1 MTKRINWKKGMRLT
15 DEVLIASDNCTAQAV
30 NQSLMLASAGR
41 FGLLPSMRP
50 FQLSLNI
57 SAEQMEV
64 VALDVL
70 ALTQAGE
77 VIDLVIGNGLTDTPE
92 TRLPFPEDGN
102 ELFLTLSVQP
112 DSWTEDHEGF
122 LKPQYFF
129 SLITPQTALSTHAIP
144 IGHIVRENGWQ
155 VDTHRFVP
163 PCLFLSAHH
172 GFEQLRIELTD
183 ILKSIHEKTKQMAQ
197 SPVKTAISIYW
208 PIVQQVFIQL
218 NTEHETMTPAML
230 QACVQKVVGGFAL
243 ACDMDEVLTLEDSN
257 IFFNFAQV
265 PYNYQNN
272 YLRIKQGI
280 GMCRAIDEK
289 IDKFSLLNAAPAPPP
304 PPQPTPEPKPD
315 PRRSWLG
322 KKI

>member
-1 MTKRINWKKGMRLT
+1 MTQRINWKKGMRLT

-30 NQSLMLASAGR
+30 KQSLMLASAGR

-57 SAEQMEV
+57 SAEQVEV
-64 VALDVL
+64 TTLDML

-77 VIDLVIGNGLTDTPE
+77 VVDLTIGNGFSDSPE
-92 TRLPFPEDGN
+92 TRFPIPKDGN
-102 ELFLTLSVQP
+102 ELFLTVNVQP
-112 DSWTEDHEGF
+112 EAWTEDHEGF
-122 LKPQYFF
+122 LKPEYFF
-129 SLITPQTALSTHAIP
+129 ALITPQTALSAHAVP
-144 IGHIVRENGWQ
+144 IGHLLKENGWQ
-155 VDTHRFVP
+155 EDTHRFVP
-163 PCLFLSAHH
+163 PCLYLSAHH
-172 GFEQLRIELTD
+172 YFDQQRIQMLD
-183 ILKSIHEKTKQMAQ
+183 ILKSIQEKTKLQAQ

-208 PIVQQVFIQL
+208 PIVQQVFIRL

-243 ACDMDEVLTLEDSN
+243 ACEMDEVLTLEDSN
-257 IFFNFAQV
+257 MFFNFSQV

-289 IDKFSLLNAAPAPPP
+289 IDKFSLLNAAPVPP
-304 PPQPTPEPKPD
+304 PPQPAPEPKPD